1 MDWHTHVH
9 SLHVDGSIDSLI
21 TVDWHTFAHCVSDGR
36 KWGNEDKGEWLRKMF
51 SVSIKRCK
59 EIMQS
64 VTIEVGYVG
73 FESIK
78 VDAKNKNICNLW

>member
-1 MDWHTHVH
+1 M
-9 SLHVDGSIDSLI
+9 GENEEMRIMGNDSGK
-21 TVDWHTFAHCVSDGR
+21 CY
-36 KWGNEDKGEWLRKMF
+36 

-64 VTIEVGYVG
+64 VTIKVCYVG

-78 VDAKNKNICNLW
+78 VDAKNKNKRIKDFDLKFHMRTKTNSSV